1 MLPMQAKHMRDSW
14 FLGPLWFA
22 CAVLIFG
29 TVPLTPVHADSLGL
43 VSATLW
49 NQANLG
55 VSLLSDPREEHPLSV
70 ISLPHLNG
78 RSNTPVTAVSL
89 GVVPA
94 VDQYGGAAGLIL
106 PTPVG
111 VVTGALGFAADP
123 EGFVS
128 RVTTGIARPV
138 GSRLSGG
145 VSASLITTQFNDSL
159 SSGILLDAGAQYQYG
174 IFTLHGGILS
184 VGYSPARGSTA
195 PLFAPITPFAGV
207 SAAVVETEP
216 VRIRVAGALYA
227 PSAQSLAVELGGAM
241 VFENGLSVTL
251 GVRETFDS
259 TETALWPGLA
269 VGVSLPVPRQVSA
282 TVQPRRGTGALY
294 GAEAVFTLPRTD
306 LTAPEV
312 TITAPGTTGTD
323 VVLSP
328 GGTVPQLP
336 VTILGR
342 DDRQMGTLHVRLR
355 DAHTTLQE
363 WTFAARETVV
373 PEGTFMERVSM
384 DLWNR
389 TLSGEI
395 LIDLLSRDPL
405 PDGTYQLEATAID
418 TAGNRSTPGVL
429 EFRVDTASP
438 TLRAEFQTIQR
449 EQEIRGEIFAQDST
463 TARETLPPVIELA
476 AEEDLRVALT
486 WDRAERLSVTVEDE
500 GGRPVMPLQ
509 VLPTVSAAGTGTA
522 GEEEA
527 QFEIFWPGVGPDQL
541 RVQEGIYRITA
552 EAVDA
557 AGNRSTLTSPPVL
570 VRRQEP
576 RFSLRMEDTIVAP
589 TGDGNRD
596 TLRVIPQ
603 LEPLV
608 GLEEWEL
615 LLVSL
620 DDEDRAPRS
629 VMSGIDLPPAE
640 IILTG
645 DLLGVDG
652 VYRLDAI
659 SRYRNGAVART
670 QTEPFEVQTVAPA
683 AQLALEQV
691 RIRPELDASLRV
703 YPETDA
709 RAFEGELRLI
719 HRDDPSI
726 PARAIRRWSTIPRRY
741 DYDLLQDDGTPLPPG
756 RYAVELVVRDR
767 AGNQRTS
774 PRQEFT
780 LLPRLEGV
788 GIRPERGVFGPT
800 GNGVHDVLNLLLDG
814 STLTGVTGS
823 YTITISEVA
832 TGEPQRRL
840 SGSLPMSPR
849 VQWDGR
855 NDRGEPVRDGNY
867 VAHLL
872 VDAGAAGTLQD
883 RTSPFA
889 VDTTPPRVGLQRS
902 PEIVS
907 PDGDG
912 NQDQLILQIQVE
924 ENTESR
930 LRVRRQ
936 GQEIAIRPP
945 AVLTDRVSWTPRSA
959 DGEILP
965 DDTYTV
971 LVESVDTAG
980 NRGVSEE
987 LTFVVDTRP
996 VSGFVRVSAGAFNP
1010 RSGGPGIAF
1019 SPVLPVAEGLTQWRI
1034 ELVPLDRPED
1044 AAISLVSGTRTPPP
1058 QEVLWD
1064 GRAPGGGA
1072 LPDGRYAARL
1082 RAQYAHGPVV
1092 DTQSPAVMVDSSP
1105 PDITV
1110 TTTPELF
1117 SPDGDGRDD
1126 LLEFHITAEDASP
1139 IGYWILEIFDPRGEF
1154 FTDFGGAGAPPSRL
1168 RWDGRASNGEL
1179 VQSAERYTYQLEV
1192 GDALGNVAQRE
1203 GIIRVDVLVEPFG
1216 TGYRIRIPS
1225 ITFPPNS
1232 PELILDARTEEG
1244 VRNREVIERLVEILG
1259 RFPEYE
1265 IVVEGHAVNLSGT
1278 EREER
1283 EELQPL
1289 SQQRAAAVRRA
1300 LIERGIPGRTVSAAG
1315 RGGTVPVVDH
1325 QDEVNRWKNRRVDFI
1340 LRR

>member
-1 MLPMQAKHMRDSW
+1 MLPMQAKHMRDNW
-14 FLGPLWFA
+14 FFGPLWFV
-22 CAVLIFG
+22 CIGLIFG
-29 TVPLTPVHADSLGL
+29 TVPLQSIHADSLAL
-43 VSATLW
+43 VSHTLW
-49 NQANLG
+49 NPAHLG
-55 VSLLSDPREEHPLSV
+55 VSLLADPGEEHPLSV
-70 ISLPHLNG
+70 LSLPHLNR
-78 RSNTPVTAVSL
+78 RSYTPVTAL
-89 GVVPA
+89 AWGIVPA
-94 VDQYGGAAGLIL
+94 ADQYGGAAGLIL

-111 VVTGALGFAADP
+111 VVTGSLGFAADP
-123 EGFVS
+123 AGFVS
-128 RVTTGIARPV
+128 RLTTGIARPL
-138 GSRLSGG
+138 GARLAGG
-145 VSASLITTQFNDSL
+145 VSASVITTQFNDSF
-159 SSGILLDAGAQYQYG
+159 SSGFLLDAGAQYQYG

-184 VGYSPARGSTA
+184 IGYSPSRGSNE
-195 PLFAPITPFAGV
+195 PFYAPITPFAGV
-207 SAAVVETEP
+207 SATVVETEP
-216 VRIRVAGALYA
+216 VRMRVAGAVYA
-227 PSAQSLAVELGGAM
+227 PSVQSLAVELGGAM

-251 GVRETFDS
+251 GVRETFES
-259 TETALWPGLA
+259 TDNALWPGMA
-269 VGVSLPVPRQVSA
+269 VGVSLPIPRRISA
-282 TVQPRRGTGALY
+282 TVQPRRGSGALY

-306 LTAPEV
+306 VTAPEV
-312 TITAPGTTGTD
+312 TITPQGPTGMD

-328 GGTVPQLP
+328 GGTAPQLP

-342 DDRQMGTLHVRLR
+342 DDRQMGSLHVRLR
-355 DAHTTLQE
+355 DANRTLQE

-389 TLSGEI
+389 TLSGEV
-395 LIDLLSRDPL
+395 LVDLLSREPL

-429 EFRVDTASP
+429 EFRVDTAPP
-438 TLRAEFQTIQR
+438 TLRAEFQTVQR
-449 EQEIRGEIFAQDST
+449 AQEIRGAIIAQDSE
-463 TARETLPPVIELA
+463 TARETLPPVIELV

-486 WDRAERLSVTVEDE
+486 WDRAERLSVTVQDE
-500 GGRPVMPLQ
+500 AGRPVMPLQ
-509 VLPTVSAAGTGTA
+509 VLPTAPAAGSGA
-522 GEEEA
+522 VGEEEA

-541 RVQEGIYRITA
+541 RVQEGIYRIIA

-570 VRRQEP
+570 VRRHEP
-576 RFSLRMEDTIVAP
+576 RLSLRMDDTIVAP

-596 TLRVIPQ
+596 TLRVVPQ

-620 DDEDRAPRS
+620 DAENRDPVS
-629 VMSGIDLPPAE
+629 IMSGIDLPPAE
-640 IILTG
+640 IFLTG

-652 VYRLDAI
+652 MYRIDGI

-670 QTEPFEVQTVAPA
+670 QTEPFEVRTVAPA

-691 RIRPELDASLRV
+691 RIRPESDASLRV
-703 YPETDA
+703 YLETDGL
-709 RAFEGELRLI
+709 AFEGELRLI
-719 HRDDPSI
+719 HRDDPSV
-726 PARAIRRWSTIPRRY
+726 PARTIRQWRTIPRRY
-741 DYDLLQDDGTPLPPG
+741 DYDLLQDDGTPLQPG
-756 RYAVELVVRDR
+756 RYALELVVRDR

-814 STLTGVTGS
+814 STLTGVTGT
-823 YTITISEVA
+823 YTITISEVT
-832 TGEPQRRL
+832 TGEPKRRL
-840 SGSLPMSPR
+840 SGSLPMSSR

-883 RTSPFA
+883 STGPFS

-924 ENTESR
+924 ENVESQ

-936 GQEIAIRPP
+936 GQAVVIRPP
-945 AVLTDRVSWTPRSA
+945 SVLADRVLWTPRNA

-965 DDTYTV
+965 DGTYTV
-971 LVESVDTAG
+971 LVESVDSAG
-980 NRGVSEE
+980 NQGVSEE
-987 LTFVVDTRP
+987 LNFVVDTRP

-1010 RSGGPGIAF
+1010 QTGGPGITF
-1019 SPVLPVAEGLTQWRI
+1019 SPVLPVEEGLTQWRI

-1044 AAISLVSGTRTPPP
+1044 TTISLVSGTRLPPP
-1058 QEVLWD
+1058 QEVPWD

-1082 RAQYAHGPVV
+1082 RARYAHGPVV
-1092 DTQSPAVMVDSSP
+1092 DTQSPAVLVDTSP
-1105 PDITV
+1105 PDLNV
-1110 TTTPELF
+1110 TTTPDLF

-1126 LLEFHITAEDASP
+1126 LLEFHITAEDVSP
-1139 IGYWILEIFDPRGEF
+1139 IGYWILEIYDPRGEF
-1154 FTDFGGAGAPPSRL
+1154 FTDFGGPGAPPSRL
-1168 RWDGRASNGEL
+1168 RWDGRAGNGEL

-1244 VRNREVIERLVEILG
+1244 VRNREVIDRLVEILG